1 MVLPVFVGMAAIFLL
16 LPLVVVVGVSV
27 TSGDLVQFPP
37 QGLSLKWFGVALE
50 NQTFIRGL
58 TNSAWVAVAAVAGSF
73 AFGIPAGIALGRMR
87 SVLGRRLEMCL
98 LTPLTFPLI
107 VLGPALLFFFGAL
120 GWGLSPLGLAVAHVV
135 ITLPYVIRTITA
147 AYRGLDA
154 GLEEAARVLGASP
167 SRTLWYVTFPL
178 LRPAIVASALFSFL
192 ISFDNVVVSA
202 FLTRD
207 DTVTLPI
214 AMLTYV
220 QYNFDP
226 SLAAISVIQI
236 ALVILVLLML
246 DRLYGLERIGS
257 GVGE

>member
-1 MVLPVFVGMAAIFLL
+1 VLPLFVVAVAAFLL
-16 LPLVVVVGVSV
+16 LPLVVVIGVSV

-37 QGLSLKWFGVALE
+37 DGLSLKWFGVALE
-50 NQTFIRGL
+50 NQTFVRGL
-58 TNSAWVAVAAVAGSF
+58 INSVWVAVAATAGSF
-73 AFGIPAGIALGRMR
+73 ALGIPAGIGLGRTR
-87 SVLGRRLEMCL
+87 SLVARRFEMCL

-107 VLGPALLFFFGAL
+107 VLGPALLFFYAAL
-120 GWGLSPLGLAVAHVV
+120 GWGLSPIGLALGHVV

-147 AYRGLDA
+147 VYRGLDR
-154 GLEEAARVLGASP
+154 GLEEAALVLGASP
-167 SRTLWYVTFPL
+167 ARTLWYVTLPL
-178 LRPAIVASALFSFL
+178 LRPGIVAAGLFSLL

-236 ALVILVLLML
+236 ALVIVVLLMVN
-246 DRLYGLERIGS
+246 RLYGLERIGS
-257 GVGE
+257 GVGQ

>member
-1 MVLPVFVGMAAIFLL
+1 MLPVFVVIVAVFLL
-16 LPLVVVVGVSV
+16 MPLVVVIGVSV

-37 QGLSLKWFGVALE
+37 DGLSLRWFGVALE
-50 NQTFIRGL
+50 NETFIRGL
-58 TNSAWVAVAAVAGSF
+58 INSVWVAVAATAGSF
-73 AFGIPAGIALGRMR
+73 ALGIPAGIALGRTR
-87 SVLGRRLEMCL
+87 SALARRFEMCL

-120 GWGLSPLGLAVAHVV
+120 GWGLSPVGLALGHVV

-147 AYRGLDA
+147 VYRGLNQ
-154 GLEEAARVLGASP
+154 GIEEAARVLGASP
-167 SRTLWYVTFPL
+167 GRTLWYVTFPL
-178 LRPAIVASALFSFL
+178 LRPGIVAAGLFSFL

-226 SLAAISVIQI
+226 SLAAISVVQI
-236 ALVILVLLML
+236 ALVIVMLLMVNS
-246 DRLYGLERIGS
+246 LYGLERIGS
-257 GVGE
+257 GVGQ